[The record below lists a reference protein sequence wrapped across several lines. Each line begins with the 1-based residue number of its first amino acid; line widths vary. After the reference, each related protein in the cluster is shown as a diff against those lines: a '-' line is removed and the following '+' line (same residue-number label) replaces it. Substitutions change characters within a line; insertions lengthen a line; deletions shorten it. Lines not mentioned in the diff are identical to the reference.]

1 MKRLYIAALLL
12 AAVSAVCL
20 LSHIY
25 QHRQIDRM
33 LDQLNRIEAVARA
46 GDADQA
52 FRLAEDFAA
61 DYRRVSDRISCYV
74 PHGEL
79 RESRETAAL
88 LPALLRSHNED
99 ELWMELARLRSQL
112 EYIQQIDD
120 PNLQNIL

>member
-12 AAVSAVCL
+12 AAVAAVCL

-46 GDADQA
+46 GDADHA
-52 FRLAEDFAA
+52 FRLAEDFTA

-88 LPALLRSHNED
+88 LPTLLRQSSQD

-120 PNLQNIL
+120 PSLQNIL